1 MLSPIFQI
9 IWLHSG
15 AVKDEN
21 YGNFLQRVWKPC
33 SLWQDDPLINVTEC
47 SVHAPEALEF
57 SLHCD
62 LLVIIQC
69 EIHWLW
75 DVIQRRKLAGLA
87 TLYEINDDIASFGD
101 WLPATHPLKSPLT
114 RQQLLNLAHHCDA
127 VLFSSYELA
136 RYYEVLHPRR
146 LVVDPWVEVPHIATV
161 KKEGFVIG
169 WGGSATHLDD
179 LLWIAPELAR
189 FLNNYPE
196 ASFSL
201 KGSPSK
207 LAAFVNALPPEQ
219 VTCSPFGNE
228 ADYFEFLQSLH
239 VGIAPLKDTRF
250 NRCRSDG
257 KFVQYAINGCVSL
270 LSDLPPFSAHREK
283 AILFESPES
292 MYIGLEQLYHNRPAM
307 RMQADTAQ
315 QWVKEH
321 RSPKAVKY
329 RLRSIFSMFLP
340 TQSKTANHKL
350 TPWVEEKRK
359 TWWQIHEAINQK
371 NHEQSI
377 ELCRTLQNEYGDL
390 PQVRWLLIRS
400 LLATGRKEQA
410 LDAALEPTDN
420 TFWANEFS
428 ALAYGITPS
437 SDTGLKALL
446 LTKVQSPLKRL
457 RLQGLPPND
466 LEGYFRRMLEWLPYD
481 YFALF
486 GLIKILQKHRPE
498 ADELKIL
505 RERARLMTPEN
516 SQ

>member
-1 MLSPIFQI
+1 MLSSTFQI
-9 IWLHSG
+9 IWLHAG
-15 AVKDEN
+15 AVKDED

-33 SLWQDDPLINVTEC
+33 SLWQDDLLINVTEC

-75 DVIQRRKLAGLA
+75 NVIQRRKQAGLA

-101 WLPATHPLKSPLT
+101 WLPATHSLKSPLT
-114 RQQLLNLAHHCDA
+114 RQPLLNLAHHCDA
-127 VLFSSYELA
+127 VLFSSHELA

-146 LVVDPWVEVPHIATV
+146 LVIDPWVELPHIATV

-189 FLNNYPE
+189 FLANHPG
-196 ASFSL
+196 ARFSVM
-201 KGSPSK
+201 GSGSK

-219 VTCSPFGNE
+219 VTCYPFGDE
-228 ADYFEFLQSLH
+228 ADYFGFLRSLH

-257 KFVQYAINGCVSL
+257 KFVQYAVNGCASL
-270 LSDLPPFSAHREK
+270 LSDLPPFSVHHER
-283 AILFESPES
+283 AILFDSPES
-292 MYIGLEQLYHNRPAM
+292 MYNGLEQLYHSRPAL
-307 RMQADTAQ
+307 RRLADTAQ
-315 QWVKEH
+315 QWVQEH
-321 RSPKAVKY
+321 RSPKAIKY
-329 RLRSIFSMFLP
+329 HLRSIFSMFLP
-340 TQSKTANHKL
+340 AQPQTTDGKL
-350 TPWVEEKRK
+350 TRWAEEKRK
-359 TWWQIHEAINQK
+359 TWGQIHEAINQK

-377 ELCRTLQNEYGDL
+377 ALCRALLNEYGDL

-400 LLATGRKEQA
+400 LLAAGRKEQA
-410 LDAALEPTDN
+410 LDSAQEPTDN
-420 TFWANEFS
+420 TFWADEFS
-428 ALAYGITPS
+428 ALAYAIAPS
-437 SDTGLKALL
+437 SDTSLKALL

-457 RLQGLPPND
+457 QLQGLPAND

-486 GLIKILQKHRPE
+486 GLIKILQRHRPE
-498 ADELKIL
+498 AEELEIL

-516 SQ
+516 PQ